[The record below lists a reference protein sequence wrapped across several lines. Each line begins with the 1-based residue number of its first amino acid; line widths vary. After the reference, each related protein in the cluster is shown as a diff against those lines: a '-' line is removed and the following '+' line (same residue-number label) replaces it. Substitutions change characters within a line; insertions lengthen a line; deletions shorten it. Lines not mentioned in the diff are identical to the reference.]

1 MPKTAAKVNRRLVR
15 EYRRQ
20 REIGSCIVGQDA
32 ETCLRNA
39 RNWLRWERL
48 EDCGLVRLQAEPEQ
62 ENYFDVHGEPDDER
76 ERAEI
81 VRQIE
86 LNGCWCVAGQY
97 RTEPDGEWE
106 WADSV
111 GMCIYDHPLSDAE
124 NCYIPDIISTTI
136 DALKTALRS
145 RCPVCRK
152 PR

>member
-1 MPKTAAKVNRRLVR
+1 MDT
-15 EYRRQ
+15 Y
-20 REIGSCIVGQDA
+20 D
-32 ETCLRNA
+32 
-39 RNWLRWERL
+39 
-48 EDCGLVRLQAEPEQ
+48 RLQADIDAAVRCNLAAARDITGPLGFRADGEDLQ
-62 ENYFDVHGEPDDER
+62 YLVHPSTREPDDER